1 MASVEE
7 LQRQIEFI
15 LGATK
20 TGLDIIDSNY
30 NLVYVDPEW
39 AKAYG
44 DYRGKKCY
52 VYFMGKRAACPGC
65 GVKKALRTKK
75 SVVTEEILKKENN
88 RPIQVTT
95 IPFQDER
102 GRWLVA
108 EVNVDIAERKAA
120 ESALRES
127 EKKFRAI
134 FDNANDG
141 MILTDLK
148 TGKLSMANKG
158 ICRMLG
164 YRQEEMEGFDVTDL
178 HPKEELAYVKEQ
190 MAGQVKD
197 AFMPARDL
205 PMLRKNKSVFYASV
219 RGCQLRLHGKNYLM
233 GIFRDISERKKA
245 EGSLKDS
252 EERYRV
258 LYGSSRD
265 AIMTLMPPDW
275 VFTAGNP
282 ATIELFGAKNEKEFT
297 SMAPWEL
304 SPKYQPDG
312 EYSSV
317 KARRMINAAMKDGSR
332 FFEWTHK
339 RIGGKPF
346 AATVL
351 LTRIEIKG
359 EVFLQAT
366 VRDISELKKAEED
379 LFRAKRLSDIG
390 TLAATVAHELRNP
403 LATMR
408 TAIFNIKR
416 KSRDPL
422 IEGHLENMEK
432 KIVESSR
439 IINDLLFYSRIRLPK
454 FEPVKL
460 CAIME
465 ECVGLSQER
474 FKGYRVKLHRVCKI
488 AKGTVIQAD
497 IVQLKELCHNILDN
511 AYESL
516 ANKRGAIE
524 VKVSPAH
531 RSGFITIS
539 VKDNGV
545 GISAES
551 LKRIL
556 EPFFTTKVR
565 GTGLG
570 FSICNQIVRLHNG
583 TMNVASKEGKGTTV
597 TVTLPVSQRKP

>member
-1 MASVEE
+1 MANMAYPRHKISGIPQPSGSTASVEE

-39 AKAYG
+39 AKLYG
-44 DYRGKKCY
+44 DYHGRKCY
-52 VYFMGKRAACPGC
+52 AYFMGKRAACPEC
-65 GVKKALRTKK
+65 GVRKALETKK
-75 SVVTEEILKKENN
+75 IVVTEEVLVKENN

-108 EVNVDIAERKAA
+108 EVNVDIAERKKA
-120 ESALRES
+120 ESAL
-127 EKKFRAI
+127 
-134 FDNANDG
+134 
-141 MILTDLK
+141 
-148 TGKLSMANKG
+148 
-158 ICRMLG
+158 
-164 YRQEEMEGFDVTDL
+164 
-178 HPKEELAYVKEQ
+178 
-190 MAGQVKD
+190 
-197 AFMPARDL
+197 
-205 PMLRKNKSVFYASV
+205 
-219 RGCQLRLHGKNYLM
+219 
-233 GIFRDISERKKA
+233 
-245 EGSLKDS
+245 KDS
-252 EERYRV
+252 GERYRV
-258 LYGSSRD
+258 LYDSSRD
-265 AIMTLMPPDW
+265 AIMTLTPPDW

-282 ATIELFGAKNEKEFT
+282 ATVELFGAKDEKEFT

-312 EYSSV
+312 EPSSV
-317 KARRMINAAMKDGSR
+317 KAKRMIDTAMKNGSH

-339 RIGGKPF
+339 RVNGEPF

-351 LTRIEIKG
+351 LTRVKIRD

-366 VRDISELKKAEED
+366 VRDVSELKRAEGD

-390 TLAATVAHELRNP
+390 MLAATVAHELRNP
-403 LATMR
+403 LATIR
-408 TAIFNIKR
+408 AAIFNIKR

-432 KIVESSR
+432 KIVESNR

-474 FKGYRVKLHRVCKI
+474 FKGYRVKLHKVCKI

-497 IVQLKELCHNILDN
+497 AVQLKELCHNILDN

-516 ANKRGAIE
+516 ANKRGTIE
-524 VKVSPAH
+524 VKAALAS
-531 RSGFITIS
+531 RKGFISIR

-545 GISAES
+545 GMSAES